1 MSTDQRTDH
10 GQFADAH
17 RSNVTVSPN
26 AAIGMTAAGVA
37 MIVIGLFHAIQGFSA
52 LFSDSIFA
60 VGRGWIVHLDVA
72 TWGWIHLVGAVI
84 VAATGALLFTG
95 SVWARAIGVAVLAVS
110 ALLNVFW
117 MPYYPVLSVVTIAL
131 DGYLIWALT
140 VHRDVIPIDENSDW
154 D

>member
-1 MSTDQRTDH
+1 MWS
-10 GQFADAH
+10 
-17 RSNVTVSPN
+17 
-26 AAIGMTAAGVA
+26 
-37 MIVIGLFHAIQGFSA
+37 
-52 LFSDSIFA
+52 
-60 VGRGWIVHLDVA
+60 

>member
-1 MSTDQRTDH
+1 MSTHQRTDH
-10 GQFADAH
+10 DQFADAPD
-17 RSNVTVSPN
+17 SNAPAGPN
-26 AAIGMTAAGVA
+26 AAIGMAAAGVT

-60 VGRGWIVHLDVA
+60 SGHGWILHLDVA
-72 TWGWIHLVGAVI
+72 TWGWIHLAGAVI
-84 VAATGALLFTG
+84 TAATGALLFTG
-95 SVWARAIGVAVLAVS
+95 SVWARAIGVAVLAFS

-117 MPYYPVLSVVTIAL
+117 LPYYPVLSAVTIAL
-131 DGYLIWALT
+131 EGYLIWALT